1 VVLKFGVKDGS
12 EVSFWRAKWV
22 GHESLDKSFNRI
34 FLNSEQKDNMIVD
47 MGGWNR
53 EDWFWELQWR
63 RPWF

>member
-1 VVLKFGVKDGS
+1 MSRAVGDGS

-22 GHESLDKSFNRI
+22 DHESLDKSFNKI

-53 EDWFWELQWR
+53 EDWFG
-63 RPWF
+63 